1 MSDERLNE
9 LELRMDALAK
19 KNQHLED
26 QNEWLEN
33 ELREAKD
40 RLDELE
46 QQVRGVKENTD
57 LLQTVER
64 AESRKPAER
73 AAVLIRTLRRRAR
86 TSTGDDKAS
95 LDVTGALDVLRLD
108 PDKRTLMYS
117 TFEKAEDLVGDTDVV
132 WYRQEP
138 RHSDRNSRLILT
150 LENGDV
156 PEVANG
162 HELKVEGD

>member
-1 MSDERLNE
+1 MSDDRLGD
-9 LELRMDALAK
+9 LELRVDALAK
-19 KNQHLED
+19 KNEHLEQ
-26 QNEWLEN
+26 QNEWLED
-33 ELREAKD
+33 ELAETKA
-40 RLDELE
+40 RLDDLE
-46 QQVRGVKENTD
+46 QQLAAVQDNTD

-86 TSTGDDKAS
+86 TSDGRAS

-108 PDKRTLMYS
+108 PEKRTLMYS
-117 TFEKAEDLVGDTDVV
+117 TFEKAEDLVGDTEIV

-138 RHSDRNSRLILT
+138 RHSDRNSRLVLT

-156 PEVANG
+156 PAVANG
-162 HELKVEGD
+162 HELRAQGD

>member
-1 MSDERLNE
+1 MSDDRLDD
-9 LELRMDALAK
+9 LELRVDALAK
-19 KNQHLED
+19 KNEYLEQ
-26 QNEWLEN
+26 QNEWLED
-33 ELREAKD
+33 ELQDAQAKLND
-40 RLDELE
+40 LE
-46 QQVRGVKENTD
+46 QQLEAVQENTD

-86 TSTGDDKAS
+86 TSDGRAS
-95 LDVTGALDVLRLD
+95 LDVAGALDVLRLD

-117 TFEKAEDLVGDTDVV
+117 TFQKAEDLVGDTDVV

-162 HELKVEGD
+162 HELRAEGD